1 MKHLLKGQ
9 IPSEYQLDYDIT
21 FSEQSKTIYKKL
33 IPELRRLMAGHF
45 NPSVTQLSNWLRSIH
60 KHKKDRLRKR
70 NSEKLPMVDRRLHKN
85 AHLAEVSIFL
95 IYITLFDN

>member
-9 IPSEYQLDYDIT
+9 ISSEYQLDYDIT
-21 FSEQSKTIYKKL
+21 FSEQSGTIYEKL
-33 IPELRRLMAGHF
+33 IPELRWLMAGHF

-85 AHLAEVSIFL
+85 ARLVEVSIFFNL
-95 IYITLFDN
+95 YYVI